1 MPDTDIQITEFVYD
15 APNSVNDNNH
25 EWVELQNTGT
35 DTIDL
40 TNWSLSDAVGSSDP
54 IGSFSLTAGQYAVL
68 YNANISLT
76 DFQNVYGTLPA
87 GAVAIPVSGWPPLN
101 NGGDTITLANASAT
115 VIETFAYPDDA
126 GPGESLEVSGPD
138 GAETFTQ
145 DTSPTPGAL
154 CFAAG
159 SMIATPK
166 GETAVEA
173 LKIGD
178 LVTTAKGRKTKVLW
192 VGRQTVNTVNAPLRM
207 EPVCIRKHAFGDN
220 VPHSDL
226 VVTADHGMVLDGFV
240 INASALVN
248 GTTIDWVPLAHLD
261 ETVTYYHV
269 ETEHHDVIL
278 ANGAASETFLDMRG
292 RAAFDNF
299 EEYLHLYG
307 AERIVSEL
315 PHSRITS
322 RRLLPDCVRRR
333 FGRVEEKTAAQIA
346 GQTRLQA

>member
-207 EPVCIRKHAFGDN
+207 
-220 VPHSDL
+220 
-226 VVTADHGMVLDGFV
+226 
-240 INASALVN
+240 
-248 GTTIDWVPLAHLD
+248 
-261 ETVTYYHV
+261 
-269 ETEHHDVIL
+269 
-278 ANGAASETFLDMRG
+278 GACM
-292 RAAFDNF
+292 
-299 EEYLHLYG
+299 H
-307 AERIVSEL
+307 
-315 PHSRITS
+315 P
-322 RRLLPDCVRRR
+322 
-333 FGRVEEKTAAQIA
+333 
-346 GQTRLQA
+346 QTRFW